1 MRSWYCDDTDVYT
14 DVIFMNFI
22 REVYVVPFSFSFS
35 AESDR
40 KLLFSVSAENILS
53 LLAVVSFSA
62 VNVKPFSVSLYLQ

>member
-40 KLLFSVSAENILS
+40 KLSFSILVTTENKLS
-53 LLAVVSFSA
+53 AVVSFSA
-62 VNVKPFSVSLYLQ
+62 VNVKPFSIGL